1 MHGFY
6 KRGLRIDLSRQTSR
20 RFALDEALLEQT
32 WGGKGLATRLLLEET
47 PAGLNPL
54 GPENC
59 LIFTT
64 GPVTGSSIWGSSRYG
79 VYTKSPQTGFY
90 SESYSGGKA
99 PEYISAAGYDAVVLT
114 GISDAPV
121 WIEISQDLVWFHPA
135 KDLWGLDT
143 YATEDAVK
151 ARVRMSRDQDC
162 GVVVIGPA
170 GENLVR
176 FAVIENDYWRS
187 AGRTGVGTVMGSK
200 KVKAV
205 AFWGDRKRTIADPN
219 RLKQFVVD
227 IAKRSKSDRGVQ
239 NYKKCGTSQLVDLL
253 NEVGGFPSRY
263 WQTGRVAHQNG
274 INCEAL
280 HSRCEVKPRACAK
293 CLMACGRLTT
303 VRNGP
308 HAGLTVEGPEYETI
322 FAFGGLC
329 EIRDIEDIVYLNDL
343 CDRLGMDTIS
353 AGNLAG
359 LAIEASRRSRISM
372 KLDYG
377 DVEGVAELLKD
388 IGAMRGHGAVLGLGV
403 KHAARVWEMEDVA
416 VHVKGLEPPGYDPRA
431 LKGMGLAYATSGRG
445 ACHLRATFYKPELAG
460 MVDPRSSADKAG
472 VFRIWEDRLTFFDM
486 LILCRFYRDM
496 YQWEELRTIC
506 RAITGRRFE
515 VDEMIRM
522 ASNVADDTRRFNIRE
537 GLCRED
543 DRLPVYLTSRSLPE
557 TGYAISAREV
567 EVMVDEYYR
576 ARGWAGES
584 GVPKERNLACDPEDT
599 STT

>member
-6 KRGLRIDLSRQTSR
+6 QRGLRIDLSSQTSET
-20 RFALDEALLEQT
+20 FALDEALLGET

-47 PAGLNPL
+47 PAGLDPL

-64 GPVTGSSIWGSSRYG
+64 GPVTGSAIWGSSRYG
-79 VYTKSPQTGFY
+79 VFTKSPQTGFY

-99 PEYISAAGYDAVVLT
+99 PEYISSAGYDAVLLT
-114 GISDAPV
+114 GVAQSPV
-121 WIEISQDLVWFHPA
+121 WIEISDDQVWFHPA
-135 KDLWGLDT
+135 DDLWGLDS

-151 ARVRMSRDQDC
+151 AKVRAARDQDS

-200 KVKAV
+200 RVKAM
-205 AFWGDRKRTIADPN
+205 AFWGNQKRSIADPDQ
-219 RLKQFVVD
+219 LKQFAAA
-227 IAKRSKSDRGVQ
+227 IARKAKEDKGVQ

-263 WQTGRVAHQNG
+263 WQTGRVAHRDG
-274 INCEAL
+274 INCAAL
-280 HSRCEVKPRACAK
+280 HSRCEVKPHACAK
-293 CLMACGRLTT
+293 CLMACGRLAT
-303 VRNGP
+303 VLHGP

-329 EIRDIEDIVYLNDL
+329 EIQDIEDIVYLNDL

-359 LAIEASRRSRISM
+359 LAIEASRRSRIPLQ
-372 KLDYG
+372 LDYG
-377 DVEGVAELLKD
+377 DVQGVAELLTD
-388 IGAMRGHGAVLGLGV
+388 IAAMRGHGAVLGLGV
-403 KHAARVWEMEDVA
+403 KHAARVWEMEDVV
-416 VHVKGLEPPGYDPRA
+416 VHVKGLEPAGYDPRA
-431 LKGMGLAYATSGRG
+431 LKGMGLAYATSDRG

-460 MVDPRSSADKAG
+460 MVDPRNSTGKGA
-472 VFRIWEDRLTFFDM
+472 VFRVWEDRLTFFDM

-496 YQWEELRTIC
+496 YQWEELRAIC
-506 RAITGRRFE
+506 QATTGRFLD

-543 DRLPVYLTSRSLPE
+543 DRLPVHLTSRPLPE
-557 TGYAISAREV
+557 TGYAISAQEV
-567 EVMVDEYYR
+567 DAMVDEYYA
-576 ARGWAGES
+576 ARGWKGED
-584 GVPKERNLACDPEDT
+584 GVPGEK
-599 STT
+599 S